1 VAKGR
6 VLFGSADGW
15 VYAVDARSGELAWQ
29 FRAAPE
35 DRLVCVQDRLE
46 STWPVHGSV
55 LVQNGS
61 VYALAGR
68 SSYLD
73 GGLAIYRLDPVTGE
87 QLSRGVLYHLDP
99 ETGKQLTSEGGF
111 DMEGTTS
118 DLLSGDGDQVFL
130 KHFTFAAN
138 CERTKTERPRLFSIT
153 TLLGEEWFVRSYWVI
168 GNRVA
173 GAGWG
178 GWANTAN
185 QFQFG
190 RILAT
195 ANDMVYGYGREKIA
209 SAAAGHRY
217 DTYHLYAASLKGET
231 VPDRKGKPHTVK
243 AKPTWADRDSITVR
257 AMVLGGERLA
267 VAGPV
272 DLERKDT
279 KVMAF
284 TNEKEALAAFE
295 GHKGNLLR
303 VVQASDGRRVSE
315 TGIPARPVFDGLSL
329 ANGNLYLACQDGSV
343 VCFRPGQGAPLPADV
358 AVLPPVQEPLPP
370 QGPMPNQGSGGKMGT
385 MPKLDGPSR
394 ADEFVRAEAKAI
406 VAAPLGYRLAS
417 DQGKAAFAIKQL
429 PAPFTKQVT
438 FTVRMRPAADGRLK
452 NRYENAYLA
461 FGDGPADDRLVK
473 CGFKFIMGAAVIIT
487 GSTTG
492 GDAASVKVDTDRKRN
507 PEIKVT
513 VDFAKRTVTL
523 ESGGKQAQAP
533 LPKGIGSISHL
544 GYCLNNAVSDFGP
557 VAADGE

>member
-1 VAKGR
+1 
-6 VLFGSADGW
+6 
-15 VYAVDARSGELAWQ
+15 LAWR

-35 DRLVCVQDRLE
+35 ERLVCVQNRLE

-61 VYALAGR
+61 VYVLAGR

-73 GGLAIYRLDPVTGE
+73 GGLALYRLDPVTGK

-99 ETGKQLTSEGGF
+99 KTGEQLTSERGF

-118 DLLSGDGDQVFL
+118 DLHSGDGDQIFL
-130 KHFTFAAN
+130 KHFTFDAN
-138 CERTKTERPRLFSIT
+138 CQRTKTERARMFSIT
-153 TLLGEEWFVRSYWVI
+153 SFLGEDWFVRSYWVI
-168 GNRVA
+168 GNRIA

-185 QFQFG
+185 EFQFG
-190 RILAT
+190 RILCT
-195 ANDMVYGYGREKIA
+195 AKDMVYGYGREKIA

-231 VPDRKGKPHTVK
+231 VPDRKGKPRVVK
-243 AKPTWADRDSITVR
+243 SKPTWADRNSITVR
-257 AMVLGGERLA
+257 AMALGGDRLA
-267 VAGPV
+267 IAGPV
-272 DLERKDT
+272 DLTKKDK

-284 TNEKEALAAFE
+284 TNEDEALSAFG
-295 GHKGNLLR
+295 GHKGVLLR
-303 VVQASDGRRVSE
+303 VVQASDGRRLSE
-315 TGIPARPVFDGLSL
+315 TKLPAMPVFDGLSV

-343 VCFRPGQGAPLPADV
+343 RCFRAGQGKPLPDAV

-370 QGPMPNQGSGGKMGT
+370 QGPMPNQGPGGKMAS
-385 MPKLDGPSR
+385 MPKMDGPSR
-394 ADEFVRAEAKAI
+394 ADEFARVEAKAL

-417 DQGKAAFAIKQL
+417 EQGKAAFAIKEL
-429 PAPFTKQVT
+429 PSAFTKRVT
-438 FTVRMRPAADGRLK
+438 LTVKMRPSADGRLK

-461 FGDGPADDRLVK
+461 FGDGLDDNQLVK
-473 CGFKFIMGAAVIIT
+473 CGFKFILGSAVIIT

-492 GDAASVKVDTDRKRN
+492 GEVAGIKVDTNRKKN
-507 PEIKVT
+507 PEIKAT
-513 VDFAKRTVTL
+513 VDFAKRTITL
-523 ESGGKQAQAP
+523 ACGGKQAEAP
-533 LPKGIGSISHL
+533 LPKGIQSISHV

-557 VAADGE
+557 IATEGE